1 MHFISLLA
9 AYVEG
14 RPSMPYD
21 RSHGMSLAI
30 LKVFQECGGEIWYN
44 SPVTEFLYDDSGAA
58 IGVVANG
65 EAIYSKKIISNII
78 PNNVMNLS
86 NSKFVKKAMR
96 KLANA
101 RTLGMSIQTV
111 YLGLD
116 CSMEELGVDD
126 YSVFVMGDPDA
137 NVQYDRRKDMG
148 LYIVN
153 CLNKTIP
160 DASPDGTCM
169 LFFTIPSFDG
179 DFPADLK
186 PQDYKKYKNALA
198 EKYIRDY
205 EELLGIDIRS
215 HIEEISVA
223 TPVTFARY
231 LSTPNGSIYGY
242 MSQGWD
248 NVVNRVVF

>member
-1 MHFISLLA
+1 
-9 AYVEG
+9 
-14 RPSMPYD
+14 
-21 RSHGMSLAI
+21 
-30 LKVFQECGGEIWYN
+30 
-44 SPVTEFLYDDSGAA
+44 
-58 IGVVANG
+58 
-65 EAIYSKKIISNII
+65 
-78 PNNVMNLS
+78 
-86 NSKFVKKAMR
+86 AMR

-248 NVVNRVVF
+248 NVVNRVVFKDLENKVKNMKFCGGHSLRGDGYPSAFITGEQMANETIAELKEGK